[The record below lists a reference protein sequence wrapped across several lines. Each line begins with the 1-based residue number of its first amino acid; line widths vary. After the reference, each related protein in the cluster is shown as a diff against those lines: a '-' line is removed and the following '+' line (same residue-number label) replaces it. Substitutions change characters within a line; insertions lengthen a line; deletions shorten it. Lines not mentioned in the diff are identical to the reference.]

1 MRLLAII
8 AESQT
13 APACLNAASA
23 AAASAS
29 MPVAV
34 RALHV
39 IVDPR
44 MLCRAPEEVAI
55 QGLRERAEGTAQVR
69 ANAARSA
76 FANWAEARPADAP
89 KVVWKEQIGAVEE
102 NVAREAA
109 QFDLLVMARP
119 VNMDGRDALHTAFF
133 AASRPLLL
141 VSSDWKAGRASFPQN
156 IVIAWNDSAQAC
168 RAVDGAMPWLRRA
181 ASVTILLIA
190 EPSEIADA
198 LVERLTDEGIIVRVL
213 IAERSASSLG
223 HQIID
228 IAHEVGADL
237 LVMGAFRHNQFVAWM
252 MGRTTNH
259 ALRRADLPLL
269 LSH

>member
-8 AESQT
+8 AESLT
-13 APACLNAASA
+13 APASLNAASA
-23 AAASAS
+23 AAASVGT
-29 MPVAV
+29 PVAV
-34 RALHV
+34 KALHV

-55 QGLRERAEGTAQVR
+55 QGLRERDEGTAQDR
-69 ANAARSA
+69 AHAARRA
-76 FANWAEARPADAP
+76 FADWAAKRPAGAP

-119 VNMDGRDALHTAFF
+119 VNMDGRDALYAAFF
-133 AASRPLLL
+133 AASRSLLL
-141 VSSDWKAGRASFPQN
+141 VPSDWTAGPSPFPQN

-181 ASVTILLIA
+181 ATVTILLVA
-190 EPSEIADA
+190 EPAEIADA
-198 LVERLTDEGIIVRVL
+198 LAERLKDEGVDARVH
-213 IAERSASSLG
+213 IADRSAGSLG
-223 HQIID
+223 HQIVD
-228 IAHEVGADL
+228 AAHEVGADL

-259 ALRRADLPLL
+259 VLRHANLPLL
-269 LSH
+269 MSH